1 MFSVQSESMK
11 LTGSSIGLDLI
22 SPAEG
27 QAVCH
32 SFRVRGVLAN
42 HGMVLRW
49 AGQQQQQHFRATV
62 GFATKEEWYSSVFLP
77 VQCENFIESGCFLFV
92 Y

>member
-11 LTGSSIGLDLI
+11 LSGSSIGWDLI

-27 QAVCH
+27 QAVCL

-42 HGMVLRW
+42 HGLVVRW
-49 AGQQQQQHFRATV
+49 AGQQQQQNFRAAV
-62 GFATKEEWYSSVFLP
+62 GFATKEEWYISVFLP
-77 VQCENFIESGCFLFV
+77 VKCENFIESGCFLFV